1 MTNGAS
7 PTARVVVC
15 GIDDSSASRC
25 AALAAVRLAAA
36 LDAHIV
42 AVRVL
47 DRDAEPEW
55 NIAGSHRW
63 KLQAAAA
70 MADALFANVVADAQL
85 PEPSVQ
91 IAYGA
96 PAETLARVAGEHRAA
111 CLVVGASAQ
120 PGGIANMRR
129 HVASVLRTTSPCP
142 LIVVPERLDDMGLL
156 FPSAWSRALICGID
170 GSVESLAAARAAGD
184 IARPLGARVVLAHV
198 CRPVTT
204 LAGVLSSVPAAP
216 VAMATA
222 LASNDRRRAAALLE
236 EAREHVPADVR
247 VEVEI
252 VRGMPARELE
262 DLAREQGCSLMAIG
276 SSGRSALRSWLAG
289 SASAA
294 LMRGA
299 RRPLMLV
306 SPAAVG
312 TVPWGEASR
321 ADLAGGPNGEFTP
334 LDRIEPAATIG
345 GTDVQRHGRRSA

>member
-1 MTNGAS
+1 
-7 PTARVVVC
+7 
-15 GIDDSSASRC
+15 
-25 AALAAVRLAAA
+25 
-36 LDAHIV
+36 
-42 AVRVL
+42 
-47 DRDAEPEW
+47 
-55 NIAGSHRW
+55 
-63 KLQAAAA
+63 
-70 MADALFANVVADAQL
+70 
-85 PEPSVQ
+85 
-91 IAYGA
+91 
-96 PAETLARVAGEHRAA
+96 
-111 CLVVGASAQ
+111 
-120 PGGIANMRR
+120 
-129 HVASVLRTTSPCP
+129 
-142 LIVVPERLDDMGLL
+142 
-156 FPSAWSRALICGID
+156 
-170 GSVESLAAARAAGD
+170 
-184 IARPLGARVVLAHV
+184 
-198 CRPVTT
+198 
-204 LAGVLSSVPAAP
+204 
-216 VAMATA
+216 MATA